1 MESLFLFIA
10 AAIMLMALE
19 VGDRAGR
26 RGVREIRIVP
36 ITVRNNLTSDDATVS
51 ASSDRYHAGANQ

>member
-26 RGVREIRIVP
+26 RGVREIRTVP
-36 ITVRNNLTSDDATVS
+36 ITVRNNLTSDDATIS
-51 ASSDRYHAGANQ
+51 ASSDR